1 MATLGDFGFKKGR
14 NHQRVDSTQLENK
27 HSVFINPVSLLS
39 PTKTPKSEKPVQEK
53 KTTIQHY
60 FAPKPQLDTISDESA
75 IVCVVR
81 KKQSICS
88 LWEFISSECEQ
99 QTLFQAMIPKQKKK
113 KKRSCPMNLG
123 RPIKRTKY
131 QQDMSS
137 ILQQLVRLN
146 THPTIK
152 PSQSSVDLLSEYQQ
166 EEEEEENM
174 SRQVKGKMSTE
185 ASHSYVIQIAQE
197 FLCLS

>member
-14 NHQRVDSTQLENK
+14 NHQRADSTQLENK

-39 PTKTPKSEKPVQEK
+39 PTKTPKSEKPAQEK

-60 FAPKPQLDTISDESA
+60 FAPKPQLDTTSDESA

-113 KKRSCPMNLG
+113 KRSCPMNLD
-123 RPIKRTKY
+123 RPIKRMKY
-131 QQDMSS
+131 QQDMAS

-146 THPTIK
+146 THATIK
-152 PSQSSVDLLSEYQQ
+152 PSQSSVDLLSEYQP
-166 EEEEEENM
+166 EEEEENL